1 MYIPDSIIYSILF
14 VIVGT
19 VVGGIVG
26 KLFSSDLPKVCKSW
40 NKNHV
45 MEISL
50 FITGFVMYYL
60 YAYMKKKM
68 R

>member
-1 MYIPDSIIYSILF
+1 MDIPDSIIYSFLF

-19 VVGGIVG
+19 VVGGIIG

-50 FITGFVMYYL
+50 FFTGLVMYYL
-60 YAYMKKKM
+60 YDYMKK
-68 R
+68 